1 MLRDGALVL
10 LAQAL
15 ATAIALGVDIL
26 LFRTL
31 PLSERGVLSTAL
43 SLRNVLLYIADL
55 GIAFATVRVA
65 SDFLAAGRAESAYA
79 AFRRALSTRLALV
92 LVVGIACAILAPLLV
107 AFPLSAGNRS
117 ALVWAC
123 AAGLFGMT
131 LTSWGVDVSQSSR
144 HFGLYLTNQLVEA
157 LCRAL
162 AAAAIVLSTTATLT
176 AEPILWSLAAGAL
189 VAGLFSLVLHR
200 TVLSGA
206 LPDTATSEAHERLK
220 SFGKIAV
227 LVALLQT
234 IGGQIEI
241 FLVQAQLTSQHTAYY
256 DGARRLAM
264 LLPLLGGAA
273 VTILLPR
280 AAALRPGEAC
290 RAYARRTL
298 LLCTPLALL
307 SAGLLALLADT
318 VIPLFWGARYEAS
331 IAPLRWLC
339 AAYGFSIVLQPLML
353 VFLPLKREGTLLL
366 LHALNLAISI
376 VAGVL
381 LIPAHG
387 ILGAA
392 WAALIARGAVLL
404 LTFALLPYMLRDPL
418 PESVRRDPGV
428 E

>member
-15 ATAIALGVDIL
+15 ATAIALGVDVL

-31 PLSERGVLSTAL
+31 PLSERGVLSAAL
-43 SLRNVLLYIADL
+43 SLRNVLLYVADL

-65 SDFLAAGRAESAYA
+65 SDFLAAGKTESAFA
-79 AFRRALSTRLALV
+79 TFRRAIRTRLVLV
-92 LVVGIACAILAPLLV
+92 LVVAAACAILAPLLA
-107 AFPLSAGNRS
+107 AFPLAANHRN

-144 HFGLYLTNQLVEA
+144 RFGFYLTHQLAEA
-157 LCRAL
+157 VARAC
-162 AAAAIVLSTTATLT
+162 AAAAIVLGTTAELA
-176 AEPILWSLAAGAL
+176 AEPILWSLAVGAL
-189 VAGLFSLVLHR
+189 IAGVFSTLLHR
-200 TVLSGA
+200 SVLADPVS
-206 LPDTATSEAHERLK
+206 DTATTEAHERLK

-264 LLPLLGGAA
+264 ILPLLGGAV

-280 AAALRPGEAC
+280 AAALQPGEAC
-290 RAYARRTL
+290 RVYVRRTL
-298 LLCTPLALL
+298 MYCVPLALL
-307 SAGLLALLADT
+307 AAGILALLADK
-318 VIPLFWGARYEAS
+318 VIPLFWGSRYDAS
-331 IAPLRWLC
+331 ILPLRWLC
-339 AAYGFSIVLQPLML
+339 AAYGLSIVLQPLL
-353 VFLPLKREGTLLL
+353 LIFLPLKREGTLLV
-366 LHALNLAISI
+366 LHALNLVISI
-376 VAGVL
+376 LAGVL
-381 LIPAHG
+381 LIPSHG

-404 LTFALLPYMLRDPL
+404 LTFALLPFMLRDPL
-418 PESVRRDPGV
+418 PASGAGSGAV
-428 E
+428 